1 MQRNIFHAKK
11 HVSKKLNSYFID
23 TAFPRKEKLHLC
35 PMHKHKLTG
44 DKLDTVVEADSCRNP
59 DDCHRRS
66 NRLSTVAEAELSST
80 TDLAEPPPEWSEKV
94 KVAGVEKV
102 KVPPKSYKDV
112 EFNL

>member
-1 MQRNIFHAKK
+1 M
-11 HVSKKLNSYFID
+11 
-23 TAFPRKEKLHLC
+23 
-35 PMHKHKLTG
+35 
-44 DKLDTVVEADSCRNP
+44 
-59 DDCHRRS
+59 
-66 NRLSTVAEAELSST
+66 STVAEAELSST